1 MRKKTVTSSLPLAS
15 PKAASSGADSRN
27 VYREPPRE
35 NIRIVDAL
43 PVPLAFPCPDK
54 SKILFVQSA
63 PLPQIELLAEP
74 IAQLAGTRISARTHS
89 VQRRSQN
96 VRMWV
101 YDLSGNRN
109 TEICALP
116 LAFYHPVW
124 SPDSRKIAFQV
135 KVRTCVEL
143 WVADAAA
150 GTSKRLGDA
159 RLNNIL
165 TDGEGYSWLADSRTL
180 FAMLVPD
187 NHKKPPNPPEH
198 PEGPIIKEAAGKTS
212 QLRTFQDLISSST
225 DEATFA
231 YFATSQLSF
240 INTDTGE
247 VTKAA
252 KPDLYEWA
260 CVSPDGCHI
269 LVKRLRRPFS
279 CRVPYAWFAASFEVL
294 SRNGV
299 LEETIAVRDTQ
310 DEVPRQGV
318 VTGPRLLQWQ
328 PYHAATLVWAEAQD
342 GGDPTRKSDFRES
355 VYRWDAN
362 ASTPPQMVAR
372 LAERLIK
379 IEWLS
384 ARDEAIFREYD
395 REKRWRTVSH
405 TTLTTDG
412 DAHRTTLF
420 SLNRNDDYANPGDF
434 VTEILPSGQTVI
446 LMEDDAVYL
455 AGEGASPEG
464 TRPFLDRFNI
474 RTKEKARVFLAA
486 AGHHES
492 FCAFTDP
499 GKRRI
504 LIWSE
509 SPQMPRNLFALDLD
523 DRKRTRITD
532 VQPPSQE
539 LSRVRKEILRY
550 KRADGVELSG
560 TLYLPPDYDGRGKL
574 PAIMWAYP
582 REYSTSAEAGQI
594 RGSSVTYTWPSP
606 LSPLHFALHGYAVL
620 DEVAMPVIGPPETAN
635 DTFVAQISSSARA
648 AIDAM
653 DARGIIDRQRVV
665 VGGHSYGAFMTAN
678 LLAQTD
684 FFAAGIAR
692 SGAYNR
698 TLTPFGFQG
707 ERRSYWEAPAIY
719 SNLSPFA
726 AADKIKSPLLLIH
739 GQVDSNSGTF
749 PEQSERLFQAISG
762 QGGTVRLVI
771 LPLEDHSYRARES
784 VLHTLAEMI
793 AWADRFAGRVRVEL

>member
-269 LVKRLRRPFS
+269 LV
-279 CRVPYAWFAASFEVL
+279 
-294 SRNGV
+294 NGP
-299 LEETIAVRDTQ
+299 AQTQ
-310 DEVPRQGV
+310 CS
-318 VTGPRLLQWQ
+318 Q
-328 PYHAATLVWAEAQD
+328 P
-342 GGDPTRKSDFRES
+342 
-355 VYRWDAN
+355 
-362 ASTPPQMVAR
+362 
-372 LAERLIK
+372 
-379 IEWLS
+379 S
-384 ARDEAIFREYD
+384 A
-395 REKRWRTVSH
+395 
-405 TTLTTDG
+405 
-412 DAHRTTLF
+412 
-420 SLNRNDDYANPGDF
+420 
-434 VTEILPSGQTVI
+434 
-446 LMEDDAVYL
+446 
-455 AGEGASPEG
+455 
-464 TRPFLDRFNI
+464 
-474 RTKEKARVFLAA
+474 
-486 AGHHES
+486 
-492 FCAFTDP
+492 
-499 GKRRI
+499 
-504 LIWSE
+504 
-509 SPQMPRNLFALDLD
+509 
-523 DRKRTRITD
+523 
-532 VQPPSQE
+532 
-539 LSRVRKEILRY
+539 
-550 KRADGVELSG
+550 
-560 TLYLPPDYDGRGKL
+560 
-574 PAIMWAYP
+574 
-582 REYSTSAEAGQI
+582 
-594 RGSSVTYTWPSP
+594 P
-606 LSPLHFALHGYAVL
+606 LS
-620 DEVAMPVIGPPETAN
+620 
-635 DTFVAQISSSARA
+635 
-648 AIDAM
+648 
-653 DARGIIDRQRVV
+653 
-665 VGGHSYGAFMTAN
+665 
-678 LLAQTD
+678 
-684 FFAAGIAR
+684 
-692 SGAYNR
+692 
-698 TLTPFGFQG
+698 
-707 ERRSYWEAPAIY
+707 
-719 SNLSPFA
+719 
-726 AADKIKSPLLLIH
+726 
-739 GQVDSNSGTF
+739 
-749 PEQSERLFQAISG
+749 
-762 QGGTVRLVI
+762 
-771 LPLEDHSYRARES
+771 
-784 VLHTLAEMI
+784 
-793 AWADRFAGRVRVEL
+793 